1 MKFKAIDRNVI
12 TLVEA
17 IAVAVFVTAAN
28 YMFRSYLVNFDGFG
42 TTGFTWRAVG
52 LALGLGVL
60 WGVYLF
66 AERRWLCVAFTA
78 TGLGLV
84 YGLGINGTNY
94 PRTFGTFWDTQAL
107 WYYAT
112 DALPRAHPTY
122 YFYVSVAWVS
132 ATAWLVAIV
141 GGAVSLNTVENA
153 LNEMRSARTHDGT
166 DRYRSRET
174 VFGDAHWGNW
184 RKMAK
189 TVGDAQGIVLGED
202 YDPRKNET
210 AFDPRDKKSWG
221 QGGKADLV
229 TLSPNFESGHALIFA
244 GSGGGKTA
252 GIVIPT
258 CLTYNSS
265 LIVIDPEFEILDAT
279 KAARN
284 EMGRKVRVIKIGEG
298 IDLLQFLDNFLKRR
312 DKVFAHLAGIITE
325 PNRTQTSDV
334 SDFFR
339 EEAQNVIGSLLNYF
353 HAKKSK
359 NPFRDVLMV
368 VSKAEKAFKA
378 AIAEIVAD
386 VDEGSIIHLT
396 LSSYIDMDSRTFTSF
411 QSTIKQALKWAPYP
425 ELLDLVTSDPAGAID
440 VLDPNVDVY
449 IQISKSDMTTYP
461 GLVRLIL
468 GTIAYVI
475 DEHPDGVER
484 VMIVDEAYQVG
495 RLKVFESIRD
505 TARKRDLHLML
516 IFQDPNQLETLYGK
530 TGVGSWENIIA
541 ARLYSATEYLVDR
554 ENISKAIGE
563 YTADITGTS
572 KSSSFRGFVMG
583 TPTAS
588 SSKNTSLR
596 NVRLLPPEQMRT
608 LPTDASIILF
618 KGQSPIICGKAFSFR
633 RAEWQQYTP
642 FKKD

>member
-1 MKFKAIDRNVI
+1 
-12 TLVEA
+12 
-17 IAVAVFVTAAN
+17 VTAAN

-52 LALGLGVL
+52 LAIGLVLL

-66 AERRWLCVAFTA
+66 AERRWLCVAFAA

-84 YGLGINGTNY
+84 YGLGINGTNW
-94 PRTFGTFWDTQAL
+94 PRTVGHFWDVKAL
-107 WYYAT
+107 WYYFT
-112 DALPRAHPTY
+112 DVLPGTHPTY

-132 ATAWLVAIV
+132 VAGWITAVVA
-141 GGAVSLNTVENA
+141 GAFSLNMMESA
-153 LNEMRSARTHDGT
+153 LKELRSARSHNGT
-166 DRYRSRET
+166 NRYRSRET
-174 VFGDAHWGNW
+174 VFGNAHWGSW
-184 RKMAK
+184 RKMAE
-189 TVGDAQGIVLGED
+189 TVGDSRGIVLGED
-202 YDPRKNET
+202 YDPRHNKT
-210 AFDPRDKKSWG
+210 PFSPRNKKTWG

-229 TLSPNFESGHALIFA
+229 TLSPKFDSGHALIFSS
-244 GSGGGKTA
+244 SGGGKTA

-258 CLTYNSS
+258 CLTYDGS

-279 KAARN
+279 KTARN
-284 EMGRKVRVIKIGEG
+284 DMGRKVRVIKIGEG
-298 IDLLQFLDNFLKRR
+298 IDLLKFLENFLNRR
-312 DKVFAHLAGIITE
+312 DQVFAHLAGIITE
-325 PNRTQTSDV
+325 PSRSQTSDV

-353 HAKKSK
+353 HAKNSK
-359 NPFRDVLMV
+359 NPFRDTLGV
-368 VSKAEKAFKA
+368 VSKAEKDFKG
-378 AIAEIVAD
+378 AIAKIVGD
-386 VDEGSIIHLT
+386 VDEGSVIRLT

-411 QSTIKQALKWAPYP
+411 QATIKQALKWAPYP
-425 ELLDLVTSDPAGAID
+425 ELLDLVTSEPAGAID

-484 VMIVDEAYQVG
+484 VMIVDEAFQVG
-495 RLKVFESIRD
+495 RLKVFETIRD

-516 IFQDPNQLETLYGK
+516 IFQTPNQLETLYGK
-530 TGVGSWENIIA
+530 PGVSSWENVVA
-541 ARLYSATEYLVDR
+541 ARLYSSTESTQDR
-554 ENISKAIGE
+554 ENISKTIGE
-563 YTADITGTS
+563 YTGDITGTS
-572 KSSSFRGFVMG
+572 KSSSFRGFAMG

-588 SSKNTSLR
+588 TSKNTSLR

-633 RAEWQQYTP
+633 REEWKQYTP
-642 FKKD
+642 YIKE